1 MWQRLSAAIMV
12 VMMPAIAWAAL
23 DGPSGSD
30 LPPPTGP
37 VVLKISGNISRENS
51 DGIVKLDWAT
61 LESIGVT
68 TLRTTTV
75 WTVGEV
81 EFEGVL
87 ARDVMEAVGARGS
100 EVVATAL
107 NDYAVTLPL
116 EELYQYPVLLAFKM
130 NGEYLQVRD
139 KGPLW
144 IVYPRDQF
152 PELRNSMTDKK
163 WVWQLS
169 ELEVR

>member
-1 MWQRLSAAIMV
+1 MLHRLILLGFALMLPVVASAALLKEQ
-12 VMMPAIAWAAL
+12 PLGAE
-23 DGPSGSD
+23 
-30 LPPPTGP
+30 PTGP
-37 VVLKISGNISRENS
+37 VILTVSGNIEGVGSGPVVRLDRAMLERL
-51 DGIVKLDWAT
+51 GTTKLK
-61 LESIGVT
+61 
-68 TLRTTTV
+68 TTTV
-75 WTVGEV
+75 WTSGEV

-87 ARDVMEAVGARGS
+87 VRDILHALGAQGR

-107 NDYAVTLPL
+107 NDYVATLPL
-116 EELYQYPVLLAFKM
+116 QELYQYPVMLAFKM
-130 NGEYLQVRD
+130 NGEYLKIKD

-163 WVWQLS
+163 WVWQLR

>member
-1 MWQRLSAAIMV
+1 MWQRLSVAVFA

-23 DGPSGSD
+23 DGSAGNA
-30 LPPPTGP
+30 LPEPTGP
-37 VVLKISGNISRENS
+37 VVLQISGSIAKSNS
-51 DGIVKLDWAT
+51 DVGVKLDRAA
-61 LESIGVT
+61 LESLGVT
-68 TLRTTTV
+68 TLKTTTV

-87 ARDVMEAVGARGS
+87 VRDVLDAVGAHGS
-100 EVVATAL
+100 EVVARAL
-107 NDYAVTLPL
+107 NDYVVTLPL

-130 NGEYLQVRD
+130 NGEYLHVRD

>member
-1 MWQRLSAAIMV
+1 MLHRLISLGFALMLPVVASAALLKEQPLSAE
-12 VMMPAIAWAAL
+12 
-23 DGPSGSD
+23 
-30 LPPPTGP
+30 PTGP
-37 VVLKISGNISRENS
+37 VILTVSGHIEGVGSGPVVRLDRAMLEGLGTTKLK
-51 DGIVKLDWAT
+51 
-61 LESIGVT
+61 
-68 TLRTTTV
+68 TTTV
-75 WTVGEV
+75 WTSGEV

-87 ARDVMEAVGARGS
+87 VRDILHALGAQGR

-107 NDYAVTLPL
+107 NDYVATLPL
-116 EELYQYPVLLAFKM
+116 QELYQYPVMLAFKM
-130 NGEYLQVRD
+130 NGEYLKIKD

-163 WVWQLS
+163 WVWQLR